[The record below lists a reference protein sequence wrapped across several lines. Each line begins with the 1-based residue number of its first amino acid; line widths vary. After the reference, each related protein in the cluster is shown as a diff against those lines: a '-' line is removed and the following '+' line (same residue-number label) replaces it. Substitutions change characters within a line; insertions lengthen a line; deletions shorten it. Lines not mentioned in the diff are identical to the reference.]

1 MLRVE
6 GLAKRFGATV
16 ALDGLELEV
25 GQGEFLALL
34 GGSGSGKSTLLRLVA
49 GFERPDAGRILLRGQ
64 DLAPLPPHARPV
76 SMVFQSYAL
85 FPHLS
90 VRGNLLYGPRIR
102 REEGGRAAFRELL
115 FENSDFRGKVEGLL
129 HPLVLQRVKDR
140 AAGLSGSVRVFLVEV
155 PLLYEVDFPLDRDLD
170 VVVAASEAE
179 QMRRLLEVRGLAAT
193 VARRI
198 LRSQLP
204 VESKMRRADVVIWN
218 DGCRDVLQTQVDHFL
233 SRCETLS
240 YL

>member
-1 MLRVE
+1 MRTIAVTGGVACGKSSFVRGVLEQASAERVAFLSCDE
-6 GLAKRFGATV
+6 EVREISQSPAVSAELDALARRFG
-16 ALDGLELEV
+16 LPV
-25 GQGEFLALL
+25 GP
-34 GGSGSGKSTLLRLVA
+34 S
-49 GFERPDAGRILLRGQ
+49 
-64 DLAPLPPHARPV
+64 
-76 SMVFQSYAL
+76 
-85 FPHLS
+85 
-90 VRGNLLYGPRIR
+90 
-102 REEGGRAAFRELL
+102 EEGGRAAFRELL
-115 FENSDFRGKVEGLL
+115 FENSDFRGKVERLL